1 MKYMITFNHIEGAWE
16 QITDEQREEH
26 TGWLKAFMKELKE
39 QKGAEL
45 VFLAPPPETRTVRR
59 HVDGS
64 IEVSEELVTATGEF
78 VGGYYVIEAESI
90 DEAVLWAEKG
100 RFLVGSNDVRPILE
114 MSF

>member
-16 QITDEQREEH
+16 QITDEQREQH
-26 TGWLKAFMKELKE
+26 AGWLKSFMRELKE
-39 QKGAEL
+39 EKGADL

-59 HVDGS
+59 HLDGR
-64 IEVSEELVTATGEF
+64 IEVTEELVSATGEF
-78 VGGYYVIEAESI
+78 VGGYYVIEAESM
-90 DEAVLWAEKG
+90 DDAVMWAEKG

>member
-26 TGWLKAFMKELKE
+26 TGWLKGFMKELKE
-39 QKGAEL
+39 EKDAEL

-59 HVDGS
+59 HVDGH
-64 IEVSEELVTATGEF
+64 IEVSEELVTSTGEF
-78 VGGYYVIEAESI
+78 VGGYYVIEAESM

-114 MSF
+114 LSF

>member
-16 QITDEQREEH
+16 QITDEQRQEH
-26 TGWLKAFMKELKE
+26 ADWLKGFMKELKE
-39 QKGAEL
+39 EKDAEL

-59 HVDGS
+59 HVDGR
-64 IEVSEELVTATGEF
+64 IEVSEELVTSTGEF
-78 VGGYYVIEAESI
+78 VGGYYVIEAESM

-114 MSF
+114 LSS